1 MDEKTEKKGK
11 QPQESMPEEDITI
24 YDESDSIAKS
34 RQKSRKVF
42 VFYIVALFSV
52 ALVIILASYVVQ
64 AHQQQQLNE
73 QITVAEGAKSRADKI
88 QDQMESLQERIN
100 KLEKELE
107 DANSQLEQAE
117 SEKTKSE
124 DTIRQQKEELTA
136 LTMLWQL
143 EKTYRSGD
151 YDGAREIISEMDLT
165 YGHSALVSRSKE
177 PLTNDDAAEY
187 EDICNALSE

>member
-11 QPQESMPEEDITI
+11 QTKQMMPEEDITI

-88 QDQMESLQERIN
+88 QDQMESLQERID
-100 KLEKELE
+100 KLEGELE
-107 DANSQLEQAE
+107 DTNSQLEQ
-117 SEKTKSE
+117 S
-124 DTIRQQKEELTA
+124 
-136 LTMLWQL
+136 
-143 EKTYRSGD
+143 
-151 YDGAREIISEMDLT
+151 
-165 YGHSALVSRSKE
+165 
-177 PLTNDDAAEY
+177 
-187 EDICNALSE
+187 

>member
-1 MDEKTEKKGK
+1 MHGRKTRKKGK
-11 QPQESMPEEDITI
+11 QTEQNELPEEDITI

-88 QDQMESLQERIN
+88 QDQMESLQERID
-100 KLEKELE
+100 KLEGELE
-107 DANSQLEQAE
+107 DTNSQLEQAE
-117 SEKTKSE
+117 WEK
-124 DTIRQQKEELTA
+124 DQGR
-136 LTMLWQL
+136 
-143 EKTYRSGD
+143 GC
-151 YDGAREIISEMDLT
+151 
-165 YGHSALVSRSKE
+165 H
-177 PLTNDDAAEY
+177 PAAEGR
-187 EDICNALSE
+187 AQRT

>member
-107 DANSQLEQAE
+107 D
-117 SEKTKSE
+117 K
-124 DTIRQQKEELTA
+124 
-136 LTMLWQL
+136 
-143 EKTYRSGD
+143 
-151 YDGAREIISEMDLT
+151 
-165 YGHSALVSRSKE
+165 
-177 PLTNDDAAEY
+177 
-187 EDICNALSE
+187 NA